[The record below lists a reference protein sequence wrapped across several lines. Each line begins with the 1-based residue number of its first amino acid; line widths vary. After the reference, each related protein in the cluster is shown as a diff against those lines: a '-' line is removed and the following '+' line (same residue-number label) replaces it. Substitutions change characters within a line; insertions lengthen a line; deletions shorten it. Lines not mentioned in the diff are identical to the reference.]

1 MSFGRQPDKPRAEV
15 FTQLYEEHL
24 GAVFN
29 YCLFRV
35 GDRQLAE
42 DLAAETFEQA
52 WRDRHR
58 YDPERASFT
67 TWLFAI
73 ARHRIVDKQRK
84 LGQRTLIPLDGQHQ
98 DETPL
103 PDEQVEQE
111 AQLARLRRHVRQL
124 PDEHQELIALKFAA
138 GLTNRRIAELLNK
151 SESAI
156 GSAIYRIMQ
165 KLRQQWEEDNVR
177 SYNE

>member
-1 MSFGRQPDKPRAEV
+1 MSARRQPDRLTTGT
-15 FTQLYEEHL
+15 FSRLYEEYL

-42 DLAAETFEQA
+42 DVTAETFEQA

-73 ARHRIVDKQRK
+73 ARHRVVDRQRH
-84 LGQRTLIPLDGQHQ
+84 LGRRTHVALDGQYE
-98 DETPL
+98 DKAPL
-103 PDEQVEQE
+103 PEEQIAKE
-111 AQLARLRRHVRQL
+111 ARLARLRDLVQGL
-124 PDEHQELIALKFAA
+124 PEEHQELIALKFGA
-138 GLTNRRIAELLNK
+138 GLTNRRIAEVQSKN
-151 SESAI
+151 ESAI

-165 KLRQQWEEDNVR
+165 KLRQQWEAENVQ
-177 SYNE
+177 SYEG